1 VRTGPGGATTREARA
16 SIDVPVAMLTWVAAW
31 LAGQLLFQ
39 LVVVASGDDGDVDLL
54 PIPTLGLAV
63 VATWVAY
70 LVGLWWASTRHGTG
84 DPRADYAVT
93 ADVSDLVGVPIG
105 VLAQLVLVPLV
116 YLPLRAVWP
125 DTFSESALEETARDL
140 VDRASGVSVVVLVL
154 MVVVGAPIV
163 EELVYRGLLQGSF
176 ARRINEPLALLAA
189 SAWFAVIHFRP
200 VEYPGLFVAG
210 LVFGACFM
218 VTGRVTTAIVAH
230 VAFNAA
236 GLATAWAA

>member
-1 VRTGPGGATTREARA
+1 MV
-16 SIDVPVAMLTWVAAW
+16 TWVASW

-39 LVVVASGDDGDVDLL
+39 LVAAVAGESGDVEML
-54 PIPTLGLAV
+54 PIPTLALAV
-63 VATWVAY
+63 VATWIAY
-70 LVGLWWASTRHGTG
+70 LAGLWWASEHHGTG
-84 DPRADYAVT
+84 DPRVDYSLT
-93 ADVSDLVGVPIG
+93 ADVSDLIGVPIG

-140 VDRASGVSVVVLVL
+140 IDRASGGSAVLLVA
-154 MVVVGAPIV
+154 MVVVGAPVV

-176 ARRINEPLALLAA
+176 ARRISEPLALLAA

-218 VTGRVTTAIVAH
+218 VTGRLATAVVAH